1 METMIEV
8 TDLVKKYQDQEVL
21 KKISCTF
28 EKGKITGLIGRNG
41 AGKTVLMKC
50 ICGFVIP
57 TEGEIRIDGRKL
69 RGRKEADLTKIGMI
83 IENPAFLEAYTGYQN
98 LAFLARINGI
108 IGKEKIRK
116 TLRMVGLDP
125 DSRKKVGKYSMG
137 MRQRLALAQA
147 VMEDQEILIL
157 DEPMNGLD
165 KPRCGRNAEAAAGF
179 SRSGKK
185 PFFWQATARKISG
198 YCATKI
204 YEMDQGEIIG
214 TQWKNQEGSE

>member
-108 IGKEKIRK
+108 IGK
-116 TLRMVGLDP
+116 
-125 DSRKKVGKYSMG
+125 KKNS
-137 MRQRLALAQA
+137 
-147 VMEDQEILIL
+147 
-157 DEPMNGLD
+157 
-165 KPRCGRNAEAAAGF
+165 
-179 SRSGKK
+179 
-185 PFFWQATARKISG
+185 
-198 YCATKI
+198 
-204 YEMDQGEIIG
+204 
-214 TQWKNQEGSE
+214 

>member
-157 DEPMNGLD
+157 TSL
-165 KPRCGRNAEAAAGF
+165 
-179 SRSGKK
+179 
-185 PFFWQATARKISG
+185 
-198 YCATKI
+198 
-204 YEMDQGEIIG
+204 
-214 TQWKNQEGSE
+214 

>member
-147 VMEDQEILIL
+147 VMEEQEILIL

-165 KPRCGRNAEAAAGF
+165 NRGVEEMRKLLLDFRGQ
-179 SRSGKK
+179 GKTILLASHS
-185 PFFWQATARKISG
+185 QEDIRVL
-198 YCATKI
+198 CDKI

>member
-8 TDLVKKYQDQEVL
+8 IDLVKKYQDQEVL

-28 EKGKITGLIGRNG
+28 EKGKIAGLIGRNG

-125 DSRKKVGKYSMG
+125 DSRKKLGKYSMG

-165 KPRCGRNAEAAAGF
+165 NRGVEEMRKLLLEFRGQ
-179 SRSGKK
+179 GKTILLASHS
-185 PFFWQATARKISG
+185 QEDIRVL
-198 YCATKI
+198 CDKI

>member
-8 TDLVKKYQDQEVL
+8 IDLVKKYQDQEVL

-28 EKGKITGLIGRNG
+28 EKGKIAGLIGRNG

-147 VMEDQEILIL
+147 VMEEQEILIL

-165 KPRCGRNAEAAAGF
+165 NRGVEEMRKLLLDFRGQ
-179 SRSGKK
+179 GKTILLASHS
-185 PFFWQATARKISG
+185 QEDIRVL
-198 YCATKI
+198 CDKI

>member
-165 KPRCGRNAEAAAGF
+165 NRGVEEMRKLLLEFRGQGKTILLASHSQEDIRVLCRSEERRVGKECR
-179 SRSGKK
+179 SRWS
-185 PFFWQATARKISG
+185 P
-198 YCATKI
+198 YH
-204 YEMDQGEIIG
+204 
-214 TQWKNQEGSE
+214 